1 MDEINRVFQML
12 ICTADKMI
20 CCKSQSYMKETRMV
34 HCHSIFDSLE
44 VVNLENVVLH
54 EKTDD
59 NRLRRIANEISQ
71 QQLLKNP
78 PLAMKITKD
87 KHLILDGA
95 HRISAL
101 KELGYKR
108 AIIQEPALNLFNTL
122 KIEAWGHV
130 VRSGKLVGLV
140 EASSEFS
147 LKCNGGQKIA
157 QIEVL
162 GEKVIDVYTLPSEH
176 DLETKIEKMNKLN
189 LLYASNTLGEIKRVA
204 PGHAQE
210 IKTGEVYIKYEAFDY
225 PDLMEIGKNNLI
237 LPAGITRVVMP
248 GRLLNINIPLEILN
262 QPSFETSQLEYMV
275 NIWNQSIRYYEDP
288 VFIVNL

>member
-1 MDEINRVFQML
+1 
-12 ICTADKMI
+12 
-20 CCKSQSYMKETRMV
+20 MV

-44 VVNLENVVLH
+44 IVNLENVVLH
-54 EKTDD
+54 EKIDD

-71 QQLLKNP
+71 HQLLKNP
-78 PLAMKITKD
+78 PLAMRISKN

-101 KELGYKR
+101 KELGYKI
-108 AIIQEPALNLFNTL
+108 AIIQEPKFNLFNEL

-130 VRSGKLVGLV
+130 VQSEKLINQL

-147 LKCNGGQKIA
+147 LKSNGGKKIA
-157 QIEVL
+157 QIEML
-162 GEKVIDVYTLPSEH
+162 GEKVIEVYTLPFEH
-176 DLETKIEKMNKLN
+176 ELEAKIVKTNKLN
-189 LLYASNTLGEIKRVA
+189 EFYASNTLGEIKRVA
-204 PGHAQE
+204 PGHAEE
-210 IKTGEVYIKYEAFDY
+210 IKAGEAFIKYEAFDY
-225 PDLMEIGKNNLI
+225 HDLIEIGKNNLI

-262 QPSFETSQLEYMV
+262 QPSFETNQLEYMV